1 MKRQHP
7 VVLIA
12 TLAALPL
19 TGLASTW
26 STTAQ
31 YGQYNFST
39 GYAVNNDVWGSGA
52 GAQTLYVNTSS
63 GSAPNFWVYSQQP
76 NTGGI
81 KSYPH
86 MARNINV
93 SINSLSSLTGSYS
106 VGNSLS
112 SGTDEHD
119 WAFDCWVPSEVMV
132 WTKWTSGVG
141 PWGSLYQSNVSIGG
155 HSYNVYQPGGP
166 WSFLR
171 TSQSS
176 GSSDNLAGFAAGLC
190 PDLAGFAALWQ
201 RERRFEPD
209 MSAETRA
216 RKWAGWR
223 DAVSR
228 TLSGRR
234 D

>member
-1 MKRQHP
+1 MKRTP
-7 VVLIA
+7 PIVLIA

-31 YGQYNFST
+31 FGQYNFSSG
-39 GYAVNNDVWGSGA
+39 GYSVNNDVWGSGA

-63 GSAPNFWVYSQQP
+63 GSAPNFWVFSQQP

-86 MARNINV
+86 MAKTINV
-93 SINSLSSLTGSYS
+93 AINSLSSLTGSYN
-106 VGNSLS
+106 VANSLS

-141 PWGSLYQSNVSIGG
+141 PWGTLFQSNVSIGG

-176 GSSDNLAGFAAGLC
+176 ASSDNLAAVF
-190 PDLAGFAALWQ
+190 
-201 RERRFEPD
+201 
-209 MSAETRA
+209 
-216 RKWAGWR
+216 KWLVSNHHLSNGTVGSCQYGVEITSGVGWWT
-223 DAVSR
+223 VNS
-228 TLSGRR
+228 SSIQ
-234 D
+234 